1 MDVIASS
8 KANAFLRAVNSCR
21 ATETKRF
28 QFVLNSPRVP
38 PPAPEH
44 LGCPK
49 LAGAS

>member
-28 QFVLNSPRVP
+28 QFVLNS
-38 PPAPEH
+38 
-44 LGCPK
+44 
-49 LAGAS
+49 AGATAPRRNTWAAPN